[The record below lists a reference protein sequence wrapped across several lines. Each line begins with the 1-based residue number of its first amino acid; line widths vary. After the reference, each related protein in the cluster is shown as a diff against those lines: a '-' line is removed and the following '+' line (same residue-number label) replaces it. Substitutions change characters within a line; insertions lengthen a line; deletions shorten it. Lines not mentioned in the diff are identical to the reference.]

1 MYSSDSDYYSTLYSP
16 FAQRPEI
23 MDDDYIPLPTVT
35 RNYIDPPPDS
45 IIDSLQRQTTN
56 NQRKPRDRH
65 YVPKLTINTSI
76 TL

>member
-1 MYSSDSDYYSTLYSP
+1 
-16 FAQRPEI
+16 